1 MNLLSDLT
9 FKGSYK
15 TSTNFLNTALK
26 PALKKDII
34 SFSSL
39 SAYFTVDSL
48 ILLSEELDSFF
59 TRDGKLRIVVG
70 VQQPDQQLL
79 ESTQLNLSEKDI
91 KKFKKKMLTD
101 ASLLQD
107 EFKKA
112 KLAVLAFLMQDGKL
126 EVKIAQ
132 YTHGDFH
139 PKTYI
144 LEDSKRNIVVA
155 EGSGNFTTRG
165 LSRNFEKFSLFTSWG
180 KGKDFIYP
188 EDGSEDSIT
197 QFENIW
203 NGKEKD
209 LLVEDLDSAFA
220 KKLLD
225 MMNISSRESVQN
237 TLSLFKDSL
246 LKRLKELLKS
256 SPVFAQ
262 FNLGTSALFPH
273 QISSVQKA
281 LTMWPVRVLFSDEV
295 GLGKTLE
302 LGTLIAY
309 LYKHNLVKNVLI
321 LCPAQLINQWQDEM
335 LDHFDLNFKIYD
347 NKKGEWIGSNP
358 KFDIPQSQEKPIRYS
373 SDFPELAVMSKN
385 MIGSTNENI
394 FSDVEELPDFLVIDE
409 AHHARGHMNPDR
421 SFHSTIF
428 RKILKGVAPKLNHVA
443 FASATPIRKNIDEY
457 YYLLELLGLD
467 NLMSPQE
474 YDECLYIFDSY
485 YRRDEL
491 TLDQQFFIAKLVR
504 DLISRASSEVLC
516 STEEEELIF
525 KEIKDNPEIINDN
538 DWLFH
543 QFEHL
548 MRMAVLKNPTRLLTA
563 RNVQENLKK
572 YPETYKIPE
581 RELKQTPIT
590 QKDISPYLEKFFD
603 MLIDYI
609 DTYYDNTQSELT
621 NKKVNL
627 AFRKSGMKERF
638 VSSFWSARESIKKR
652 IIRLEEILLL
662 ADEKIASEVFLKL
675 DDDELDDDELDDE
688 YQENEYQKKE
698 NINWEKVTEK
708 ANIEKDYLMGL
719 LEYANGYII
728 EKAPEGKDPDPKIN
742 AILDLLGEHFDKNK
756 DFSEADPILI
766 FSKYTD
772 TLDKVTD
779 SVLNFFEKEYGSL
792 PGYSNYRG
800 DKKTISLAGSQRAYT
815 AKKKRITKALK
826 ERKIQIVFCSSAA
839 NEGLNLQ
846 AASVMINVDVPWVPS
861 ELEQRIGRIARLGQ
875 KKPVVTIHNLWYP
888 SSIEADIYR
897 RLISRQKDMWFAIGT
912 FPEQIGEGIR
922 EAVDSNLDFQI
933 DRTLDRLN
941 ELKDSAEMT
950 VLRNL
955 WSSDTIQREPWG
967 NIFRESL
974 LDLIKNLGI
983 DHEEIETQAGEEGVL
998 TFESDAFNRLFESST
1013 VKKDPPTQLFGL
1025 LNNDELWGMCILN
1038 EDTQTMHLIEIMD
1051 LPEILKSLLTGKKV
1065 TLPTQAIQ
1073 DTITLREL
1081 LNLYKN
1087 SERPT
1092 LIPKHHQ
1099 FNLLDREV
1107 ELPFNVDE
1115 VLEVTFLGL
1124 VNLST

>member
-1 MNLLSDLT
+1 MSLLTDLT
-9 FKGSYK
+9 FKGNYK

-26 PALKKDII
+26 PALRQDII
-34 SFSSL
+34 SFSAL
-39 SAYFTVDSL
+39 SAYFTVDSF
-48 ILLSEELDSFF
+48 IELSEELDSFF

-70 VQQPDQQLL
+70 VQQPDKQLL
-79 ESTQLNLSEKDI
+79 ESTQIKLDEKDI

-112 KLAVLAFLMQDGKL
+112 KLAVLAFLIQDGKL

-144 LEDSKRNIVVA
+144 LEDSKKNIIVA

-188 EDGSEDSIT
+188 EDGSEDSVS

-209 LLVEDLDSAFA
+209 LLVEDLDSVFA

-225 MMNISSRESVQN
+225 VLNISSKESVTN

-246 LKRLKELLKS
+246 LKRLKDLLKS

-262 FNLGTSALFPH
+262 FNLGSSALFPH
-273 QISSVQKA
+273 QINSVQKA
-281 LTMWPVRVLFSDEV
+281 LSMWPVRVLFSDEV

-347 NKKGEWIGSNP
+347 SKKSQWIASNP
-358 KFDIPQSQEKPIRYS
+358 KLDTPQDQDKPIRYS
-373 SDFPELAVMSKN
+373 SDFPELAIMSKN
-385 MIGSTNENI
+385 MIGKTNENI
-394 FSDVEELPDFLVIDE
+394 FTDVDELPDFLVVDE
-409 AHHARGHMNPDR
+409 AHHARGHLNPDR

-428 RKILKGVAPKLNHVA
+428 RRILKGVVPKLNHIA

-467 NLMSPQE
+467 SLMSPQE

-485 YRRDEL
+485 YRKDEL
-491 TLDQQFFIAKLVR
+491 ALDQKFFIAKLVR
-504 DLISRASSEVLC
+504 DLASRASSDILC
-516 STEEEELIF
+516 SNGEEERVVE
-525 KEIKDNPEIINDN
+525 EIIENPEIINDN
-538 DWLFH
+538 DWLFL

-548 MRMAVLKNPTRLLTA
+548 MRIAVLKNPTRLLTA

-581 RELKQTPIT
+581 RDLKQTPIT
-590 QKDISPYLEKFFD
+590 HNDISSSLEKFFE

-621 NKKVNL
+621 NKRVTL

-638 VSSFWSARESIKKR
+638 VSSFWSARQSIMNR
-652 IIRLEEILLL
+652 ITKLEEILSL
-662 ADEKIASEVFLKL
+662 ADQEITNEELIKL
-675 DDDELDDDELDDE
+675 EDDELEDE
-688 YQENEYQKKE
+688 YQEIGYKKVE
-698 NINWEKVTEK
+698 NINWVSVVEK
-708 ANIEKDYLMGL
+708 ATIEKDYLNGL
-719 LEYANGYII
+719 LGYADTYII
-728 EKAPEGKDPDPKIN
+728 EETPEGKDADPKIN
-742 AILDLLGEHFDKNK
+742 AIVDILRDHFQKNQ
-756 DFSEADPILI
+756 DFSSVEPILI

-772 TLDKVTD
+772 TLNKVTE

-800 DKKTISLAGSQRAYT
+800 DKRTIRLAGSRDEYT
-815 AKKKRITKALK
+815 ATKKRITRALK
-826 ERKIQIVFCSSAA
+826 EGKIQIVFCSSAA

-912 FPEQIGEGIR
+912 FPEQIGDGIR
-922 EAVDSNLDFQI
+922 EAVDSNSDFQL
-933 DRTLDRLN
+933 DRTIDRLN
-941 ELKDSAEMT
+941 ELKNSAEMT

-955 WSSDTIQREPWG
+955 WSSDAIQREPWG
-967 NIFRESL
+967 NIFREHL
-974 LDLIKNLGI
+974 LDLVKDLGI
-983 DHEEIETQAGEEGVL
+983 DHEDIETQAGEEGVL
-998 TFESDAFNRLFESST
+998 TFESDAFNKLFESST
-1013 VKKDPPTQLFGL
+1013 VEEEPATQLFGL
-1025 LNNDELWGMCILN
+1025 LSNDELWGLCVLN
-1038 EDTQTMHLIEIMD
+1038 EDTQTMHLIDVMD
-1051 LPEILKSLLTGKKV
+1051 LPAILRSLLTGEKV
-1065 TLPTQAIQ
+1065 TLPSNVIQ
-1073 DTITLREL
+1073 DGITLREL
-1081 LNLYKN
+1081 LNRYKN

-1099 FNLLDREV
+1099 FNLLDKETV
-1107 ELPFNVDE
+1107 LPFDVDE
-1115 VLEVTFLGL
+1115 VLDITFLGL
-1124 VNLST
+1124 VNLSD